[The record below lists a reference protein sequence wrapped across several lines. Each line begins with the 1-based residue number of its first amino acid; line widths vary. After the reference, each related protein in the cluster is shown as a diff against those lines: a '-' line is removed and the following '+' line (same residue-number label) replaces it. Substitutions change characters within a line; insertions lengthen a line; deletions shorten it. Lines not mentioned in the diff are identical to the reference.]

1 VECRVTFAIS
11 PSLEDA
17 LARKILLADDS
28 VTAQN
33 MGRKI
38 LSDAGYDVTTVNN
51 GSAALKKIGEL
62 RPDLIVLDVY
72 MPGYS
77 GLEVCQRLKD
87 VGETAKIP
95 VLLTVGK
102 LEPFKPE
109 EAKRV
114 RADGFIVK
122 PFEASELLS
131 AMSKLE
137 DKVVPAPEMPKP
149 GRFARVA
156 AAIEQQSSKTAPTEE
171 DSGWKKRIAFPSQK
185 PEKTTKAEEADA
197 NDSGVY
203 NPVNRDLRTT
213 IDSKPA
219 EKVPAAQA
227 GHDRVDVGALATAGL
242 PADVTSEEIAA
253 LAAAAAQVKSKIEE
267 RIAEDKTTES
277 WTPDGRIAEEKIA
290 EEQIAEEQ
298 ITEAKITEAKITE
311 AKIAEVKTEEAPAEP
326 AVVSAQPETWQAESK
341 PEFKPEL
348 TDEKPVAT
356 EPELATA
363 VAGPAEQA
371 EKKPEPVSFGVDS
384 ARAWDSPAPE
394 SDEPVTM
401 AVATVSVPCAGA
413 SRWTAVAVAPDLEE
427 AAVSLEQEMQRA
439 HAAVATEEHAP
450 TATVSQTSTPEALP
464 ALPPADATGEKV
476 DLTSLTAEAPGAV
489 PSFAQAATEAV
500 SGAVEKLEAVAD
512 AQIEQ
517 PTPAPVEAASPEHSE
532 LATSPAAESAQ
543 TIETSEEKPPAVA
556 ITPALAITEVKSEQ
570 EATVENQPPQESER
584 ELQEKDWQEKDQ
596 SEKDRQESY
605 PAPAMPVAEVSAA
618 ATDFSAAPD
627 SASEAQTVSASNEAS
642 KGEADIDATTA
653 AAWASWRR
661 IRESGDAKPQP
672 EAESSKPGQEMPV
685 TQDAA
690 AMAVAAGAEKPPE
703 PASEHEPA
711 QEELASIVDGI
722 LADMRPKILEEVS
735 RKLRHKQP

>member
-1 VECRVTFAIS
+1 VEGRVTFAIS

-87 VGETAKIP
+87 AGETAKIP

-197 NDSGVY
+197 NDSGIY

-290 EEQIAEEQ
+290 EEKIAEEQ
-298 ITEAKITEAKITE
+298 ITEAKIAEAKIT
-311 AKIAEVKTEEAPAEP
+311 EVKTEEAPAEP

-348 TDEKPVAT
+348 TDERPVAT

-363 VAGPAEQA
+363 VASPAEQA
-371 EKKPEPVSFGVDS
+371 EKKPEPVSFSVDS

-450 TATVSQTSTPEALP
+450 TATVFQTSTPEALP

-489 PSFAQAATEAV
+489 PSFAQAATEAL

-556 ITPALAITEVKSEQ
+556 MTEVKSEQ

-584 ELQEKDWQEKDQ
+584 ELQEKDWQEKELQEKDWQEKDQ
-596 SEKDRQESY
+596 PEKDRQESY

-627 SASEAQTVSASNEAS
+627 SAGEAQTVSASNEAS
-642 KGEADIDATTA
+642 KSETDIDATTA

-735 RKLRHKQP
+735 RKLRNKQP

>member
-1 VECRVTFAIS
+1 
-11 PSLEDA
+11 

-87 VGETAKIP
+87 AGETAKIP

-298 ITEAKITEAKITE
+298 ITEAKITEAKI
-311 AKIAEVKTEEAPAEP
+311 AEVKTEEAPAEP

-427 AAVSLEQEMQRA
+427 AAASLEQEMQRA

-584 ELQEKDWQEKDQ
+584 ELQEKDWQEKDWQ
-596 SEKDRQESY
+596 EKDSQEKDQPEKDRQESY

-672 EAESSKPGQEMPV
+672 EADSSKPGQEMPV

>member
-1 VECRVTFAIS
+1 
-11 PSLEDA
+11 

-87 VGETAKIP
+87 AGETAKIP

-298 ITEAKITEAKITE
+298 ITEAKITEANITE

-427 AAVSLEQEMQRA
+427 AAASLEQEMQRA

>member
-1 VECRVTFAIS
+1 MECRVTFAIS

-87 VGETAKIP
+87 AGETAKIP

-298 ITEAKITEAKITE
+298 ITEAKITEAKI
-311 AKIAEVKTEEAPAEP
+311 AEVKTEEAPAEP

-427 AAVSLEQEMQRA
+427 AAASLEQEMQRA